1 MSHPFTIRQAEGS
14 DVPAVVELWEE
25 LAQLHADIRAC
36 FATAP
41 DARECF
47 GAFLQEHLLSE
58 QSVVWVAAA
67 CPLAAA
73 PSVVA
78 RWLSVVVGPELEVV
92 AVR

>member
-58 QSVVWVAAA
+58 QSVVWVATV
-67 CPLAAA
+67 LQ
-73 PSVVA
+73 SVMVWVA
-78 RWLSVVVGPELEVV
+78 TVLECV
-92 AVR
+92 AVW